1 MSGPLVKRMA
11 FHGLCAAAF
20 FFALNFYLLKTDLHT
35 SVMWAIGLG
44 VFAAGLAYQQA
55 KRSGS

>member
-1 MSGPLVKRMA
+1 MNKQLIMRMA
-11 FHGLCAAAF
+11 FHGILAAVF
-20 FFALNFYLLKTDLHT
+20 FFVLNFYILKVGMES
-35 SVMWAIGLG
+35 SVSWAIGLG

>member
-1 MSGPLVKRMA
+1 MNGQLIQKMA
-11 FHGLCAAAF
+11 FHGILAAAF
-20 FFALNFYLLKTDLHT
+20 FFVLNYYLLKTELE
-35 SVMWAIGLG
+35 SAVSWAIGLG